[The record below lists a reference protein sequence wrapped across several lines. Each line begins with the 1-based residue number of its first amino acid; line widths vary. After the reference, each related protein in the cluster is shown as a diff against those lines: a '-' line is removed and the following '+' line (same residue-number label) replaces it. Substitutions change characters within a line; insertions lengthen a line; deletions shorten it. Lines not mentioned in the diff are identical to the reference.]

1 MVAACGWEAVSATA
15 AVALSGGRA
24 RPGRPRHIPV
34 AVASGVAPRD
44 QILHASARL
53 FTSKGFSG
61 TSTREIAE
69 AVGIRQASLY
79 YHFAGKDEILAD
91 LLGATVRPSQD
102 KVAQIE
108 AEVSPECPEAAL
120 FVLALVDIQTL
131 AEAPHNVGMLARLPD
146 VVSAGKGEVYAAF
159 HDELRELTASYEAFG
174 ARLAQAYGDDGTD
187 DDIGADEE
195 LGAML
200 IQQVEGVIVLRA
212 EGVTVDRRRA
222 NKIAAGCLRLCGC
235 SPDRISQA
243 RSVAEDF
250 VARHLRSGAPETT

>member
-1 MVAACGWEAVSATA
+1 MSATA
-15 AVALSGGRA
+15 VVALGNGRA

-34 AVASGVAPRD
+34 AAPSSVAPRD
-44 QILHASARL
+44 QILRASARL
-53 FTSKGFSG
+53 FTSKGFAA

-102 KVAQIE
+102 KIAQIE

-131 AEAPHNVGMLARLPD
+131 ADAPHNVGMLARLPD
-146 VVSAGKGEVYAAF
+146 VVSAGKGEVYTAF
-159 HDELRELTASYEAFG
+159 HGELRDLTSSYEAFG
-174 ARLAQAYGDDGTD
+174 VRLAQACGVDVEELDEG
-187 DDIGADEE
+187 EE

-212 EGVTVDRRRA
+212 DGVTIDKSRA

-235 SPDRISQA
+235 GQDRIRQA
-243 RSVAEDF
+243 RHVAEDF
-250 VARHLRSGAPETT
+250 LSRHLRSGASETS

>member
-1 MVAACGWEAVSATA
+1 MSTA
-15 AVALSGGRA
+15 AAALDGGRA
-24 RPGRPRHIPV
+24 RPGRPRHVSV
-34 AVASGVAPRD
+34 AVPPGVSPRD
-44 QILHASARL
+44 QILQACAKL
-53 FTSKGFSG
+53 FTSKGFAA

-108 AEVSPECPEAAL
+108 AEVSPTCPEAAL

-131 AEAPHNVGMLARLPD
+131 ADAPHNVGMLARLPD
-146 VVSAGKGEVYAAF
+146 VVSAGKGEVYAGF
-159 HDELRELTASYEAFG
+159 RDELRELTSSYEAFG
-174 ARLAQAYGDDGTD
+174 ARLAEQCGLGD
-187 DDIGADEE
+187 ADEE

-212 EGVTVDRRRA
+212 DGVTVDKARA

-235 SPDRISQA
+235 GQDQISQA
-243 RSVAEDF
+243 RHFAEDF
-250 VARHLRSGAPETT
+250 VSRHLRSGQLESR